1 MNKNILPD
9 LGDALRLSENEFIDK
24 YVGDVFDVDAEAIV
38 YEKLYRFA
46 NKYDDYL
53 VKYSYWFNPND
64 SKALP
69 GGQIDFIVCKKEIGF
84 ALLEVKAGSFTQVKL
99 DKAFNQTMKA
109 NYSLNKDINV
119 YNIVIFPEDELDDAK
134 KNQYMNNNDEKEKIY
149 ILDEKDFNKWDNPD
163 EIKQFFDNFFN
174 DEKRYKEK
182 NKNTDKIIEREFD
195 IEKYS
200 KEIEKERIAKEQKL
214 IDDKTKIVNI
224 VKNNDYNCFFIRG
237 KAGTGKT
244 FIAMNIAKDSDK
256 NTLFI
261 CRNGKLFNVIEKYF
275 KKELEIY
282 SPTEFVNYES
292 KSKYNNPKKVVFK
305 LKNNKSL
312 TLYKLELK
320 QYEEYNIGKFKKLV
334 NDNDLII
341 IDEIQDSGYY
351 EFDVLLKKV
360 LKDKNKVLYLI
371 GDENQFTYDFENKD
385 FNLKFENFKH
395 IKDDIICY
403 KKNKELLY
411 LDIDNDNCRNNL
423 EIRDFIY
430 RLLDDKYIISAKI
443 INNINVIFCNKSNDN
458 IQELLIDIKD
468 ISKMQ
473 IIYLNKLDIF
483 DGIKYIKYPYIYNL
497 IKGCEY
503 NRVLVLGCTK
513 KHIVFK
519 HNEIENTIK
528 RQQLS
533 LSAGRA
539 KEDLILVFYI
549 ENENEKKEVKEIL
562 IKDYKF
568 DKDCFI

>member
-237 KAGTGKT
+237 KAGEPVQK
-244 FIAMNIAKDSDK
+244 
-256 NTLFI
+256 
-261 CRNGKLFNVIEKYF
+261 
-275 KKELEIY
+275 
-282 SPTEFVNYES
+282 
-292 KSKYNNPKKVVFK
+292 
-305 LKNNKSL
+305 
-312 TLYKLELK
+312 
-320 QYEEYNIGKFKKLV
+320 
-334 NDNDLII
+334 
-341 IDEIQDSGYY
+341 
-351 EFDVLLKKV
+351 
-360 LKDKNKVLYLI
+360 
-371 GDENQFTYDFENKD
+371 
-385 FNLKFENFKH
+385 
-395 IKDDIICY
+395 
-403 KKNKELLY
+403 
-411 LDIDNDNCRNNL
+411 
-423 EIRDFIY
+423 
-430 RLLDDKYIISAKI
+430 
-443 INNINVIFCNKSNDN
+443 
-458 IQELLIDIKD
+458 
-468 ISKMQ
+468 
-473 IIYLNKLDIF
+473 
-483 DGIKYIKYPYIYNL
+483 
-497 IKGCEY
+497 
-503 NRVLVLGCTK
+503 
-513 KHIVFK
+513 
-519 HNEIENTIK
+519 
-528 RQQLS
+528 
-533 LSAGRA
+533 
-539 KEDLILVFYI
+539 
-549 ENENEKKEVKEIL
+549 
-562 IKDYKF
+562 
-568 DKDCFI
+568 